1 MTKEQFLEEIN
12 FSRYPKYTLSQIK
25 EGKPKEDCASIICT
39 ASGRILLAKW
49 EYGKWQQ
56 AHFTSTRYGGK
67 QEIYY
72 TDIDEGVIF
81 WTDEKAKDYSN
92 QELFT

>member
-1 MTKEQFLEEIN
+1 MNKEQFLEKIN

-25 EGKPKEDCASIICT
+25 EGNQKEDCCSIICT
-39 ASGRILLAKW
+39 LSDHILIAKW

-72 TDIDEGVIF
+72 TDINEDVIF
-81 WTDEKAKDYSN
+81 WTDGNAKDYSS
-92 QELFT
+92 Q